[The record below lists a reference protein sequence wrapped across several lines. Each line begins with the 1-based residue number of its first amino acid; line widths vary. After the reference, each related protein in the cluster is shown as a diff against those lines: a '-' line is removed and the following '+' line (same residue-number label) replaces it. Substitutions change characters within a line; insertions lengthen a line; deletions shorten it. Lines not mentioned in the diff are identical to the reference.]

1 MSLARGQRSVPAL
14 RHYLLT
20 WVALLVLLLIAVVTA
35 YIPLGVVNVAL
46 NLGIAVAK
54 ALLVMVVF
62 MELGASRPVVRL
74 AAAAGFFWLALLF
87 VLTLAD
93 YATR

>member
-1 MSLARGQRSVPAL
+1 MNSVRGQRSAPAL
-14 RHYLLT
+14 RRYVLT
-20 WVALLVLLLIAVVTA
+20 WAVLLALLLVAVGTA
-35 YIPLGVVNVAL
+35 YIPLGVVNVGL
-46 NLGIAVAK
+46 NLGIAVVK

-87 VLTLAD
+87 ILTLAD